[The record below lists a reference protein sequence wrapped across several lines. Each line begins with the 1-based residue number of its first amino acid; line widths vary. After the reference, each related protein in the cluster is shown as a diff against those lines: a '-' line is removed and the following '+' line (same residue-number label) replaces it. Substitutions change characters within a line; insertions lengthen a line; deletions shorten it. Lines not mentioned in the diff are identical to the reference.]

1 MSLPHKLTVFALALM
16 LIVPMHVMAQGFT
29 IDKRLTNSIVKI
41 DVWLT
46 PADFNDPEYDF
57 YNEQEKQEMLTEPV
71 QFGTGFIVDFS
82 GCAFTAAH
90 VLLRE
95 PATTEAFNRYTM
107 SISSDWAFAP
117 DISYEA
123 EIAYLDVSH
132 DVAILCP
139 INGGDMF
146 FHPLTVADSDDVAKL
161 TFGDEI
167 ASLGYPQMGGE
178 SILFSKGYIMGF
190 WDNPDLMTF
199 LGIEFAEDMSLLK
212 IDANSGPGGSGSP
225 VFTPEGD
232 VLGIMFAGSLNPS
245 GAMFAISAKTIE
257 EGIFAH
263 QEELRID
270 GTIPPDCVY
279 DETLNNFGRD
289 GRRFY
294 DITCSTEVDPN
305 TEFLVRAN
313 YEARCTDPL
322 ADDVLQ
328 EATYTILTTE
338 ATTDGWWEYLLE
350 RCPVN

>member
-1 MSLPHKLTVFALALM
+1 MTLPHKLKVLALALM
-16 LIVPMHVMAQGFT
+16 LIMPIHAMAQGFT
-29 IDKRLTNSIVKI
+29 IDKRTTNSIVKI
-41 DVWLT
+41 NVWLT
-46 PADFNDPEYDF
+46 QQDLSDPEYDF
-57 YNEQEKQEMLTEPV
+57 YSAQEKKEMMTEPV

-90 VLLRE
+90 VILKE
-95 PATTEAFNRYTM
+95 PATTEAFSRYTM

-117 DISYEA
+117 DIVYEA
-123 EIAYLDVSH
+123 EIAYMDVSH

-139 INGGDMF
+139 TNAGDTF
-146 FHPLTVADSDDVAKL
+146 FHPLAVANSNDVAEL

-167 ASLGYPQMGGE
+167 ASLGYPEMGGE

-190 WDNPDLMTF
+190 WDNPDLETF

-225 VFTPEGD
+225 VFTPDGN

-257 EGIFAH
+257 DGIVAH

-294 DITCSTEVDPN
+294 DVTCNTEVDAN

-313 YEARCTDPL
+313 YEARCEDPL
-322 ADDVLQ
+322 TADVLQ

-338 ATTDGWWEYLLE
+338 ATTDGWWDYLVE
-350 RCPVN
+350 RCPL